1 MRHLKSL
8 LSLALILALLLW
20 ELAIAAF
27 RTLILGQTAAQMT
40 PVASE
45 DSPFALDL

>member
-1 MRHLKSL
+1 MKTIRSL
-8 LSLALILALLLW
+8 LGLTLILALLLW
-20 ELAIAAF
+20 ELAVAAF